1 MRLLKVIFLSASILL
16 AACATKRTD
25 GKLNDYVE
33 VDNPALTMSPT
44 APAKIWVPRSYVE
57 KGVPRGGDLVKMG
70 SEKVMDT
77 FGRSKSQSQPVIP
90 QQPAAPE
97 QQPVAAGASSSY
109 PSNRQTAASQP
120 IPAGRQTASVQSQSY
135 TDRLAP
141 LAPAVSTLKPRIAV
155 LELGKNDLTIPF
167 YDNLRRS
174 GIGTVIDP
182 VQTAFLAQ
190 VSPVNSDAEKAAF
203 ATRLQQD
210 YGANVL
216 IYLSA
221 PDGVASG
228 KAVVAEVYDTMG
240 GGLLRKFDASLSFA
254 DTADQTEKN
263 AAIASA
269 LASFNEKIKE
279 LVSYLPWYG
288 HITVVEGN
296 RAYIAAGRETGI
308 CGGQVLRIYHNGK
321 FMKGLGYAPGELVG
335 TMVIQGFVGT
345 NGSFGAIRDGQG
357 VQPLDV
363 VAVD

>member
-16 AACATKRTD
+16 AACTAKRTE
-25 GKLNDYVE
+25 GTLPGYVE
-33 VDNPALTMSPT
+33 VDNPAQTMSPN

-57 KGVPRGGDLVKMG
+57 KGIPRGGDLVKMG
-70 SEKVMDT
+70 TEKVMES
-77 FGRSKSQSQPVIP
+77 FGRSKPQSQPVFPTQQPGASERQPIAGAAAN
-90 QQPAAPE
+90 QQPAGSRPLTAGL
-97 QQPVAAGASSSY
+97 QPA
-109 PSNRQTAASQP
+109 
-120 IPAGRQTASVQSQSY
+120 QSQSY
-135 TDRLAP
+135 IDRMAP
-141 LAPAVSTLKPRIAV
+141 PAPAVSTLKPRIAV

-174 GIGTVIDP
+174 GIGTAIDP

-190 VSPVNSDAEKAAF
+190 VSPVTSDAEKAAF

-221 PDGVASG
+221 PDGVMSG
-228 KAVVAEVYDTMG
+228 KTVVAEVYDTMG
-240 GGLLRKFDASLSFA
+240 GGLLRKFDATLSFSDA
-254 DTADQTEKN
+254 ADQAEKN
-263 AAIASA
+263 AAVASA

-288 HITVVEGN
+288 HITAVEGS
-296 RAYIAAGRETGI
+296 RVYIAAGRETGI
-308 CGGQVLRIYHNGK
+308 CVGQVLRIYHSGK

-345 NGSFGAIRDGQG
+345 NGSFGAIREGQG